1 MGISD
6 FTLNRLY
13 LKMKDFILNA
23 KIDRIINI
31 SDTTFLFN
39 LFKDGKC
46 QNLLLSLDPTL
57 PITLLNSSYHIDKI
71 NPPSQNCNLLKKY
84 FERGIIKSFEK
95 VENDRI
101 FIFEVTKWTPSYQK
115 IENKLIFEM
124 FPLSPNI
131 IITDLCMTIMDAFKK
146 TESLDSKHPIHRGMK
161 YLFPTALDKQFTS
174 STPIE
179 ELKGKVNKS
188 ELKYLETLNKE
199 EYFNSL
205 QSMFNETNYYLYK
218 NDITS
223 LKIHS
228 DSLKLNMEELF
239 QILIERKTFENKENK
254 YQHIFKLVEQKIKS
268 IRKRI
273 INLENDKLRFDD
285 ASSYLEK
292 GNLLY
297 SIESDYHKG
306 DKVITIND
314 IKIDLDPK
322 LDLNQNAQK
331 YFKLYKKS
339 KNGLIQV
346 EKQKDIAKDELEYF
360 ERINTQ
366 IQHASFEDMKEI
378 ILDLCENHYI
388 KDNKVINKDKKK
400 PGNKKFTPHFIKSPS
415 KTKIGYGLSS
425 FQNEE
430 LTFSLASKDDIY
442 LHIKDY
448 HGPHVIIFNSSPNE
462 DDLLFAGEIAL
473 YFASKTAGEVYY
485 TQKRNVKKVPGKR
498 GLAIMNTYKVMVI
511 NEIRESTLSLIRSR

>member
-6 FTLNRLY
+6 FTLSRLY
-13 LKMKDFILNA
+13 LKMEDFIVNS

-31 SDTTFLFN
+31 SDTAFLFN

-46 QNLLLSLDPTL
+46 QNLLLSLDPNL
-57 PITLLNSSYHIDKI
+57 PITLLNSSYHVDKI
-71 NPPSQNCNLLKKY
+71 NPASQNCNLLKKY
-84 FERGIIKSFEK
+84 FERGIIKSFKK
-95 VENDRI
+95 VNNDRI

-115 IENKLIFEM
+115 IEHQLIFEM

-131 IITDLCMTIMDAFKK
+131 IITDLNYVIVDAFKK
-146 TESLDSKHPIHRGMK
+146 TEALDSKHPIHRGLK
-161 YLFPTALDKQFTS
+161 YVFPTALEKSFS
-174 STPIE
+174 INTPIS

-188 ELKYLETLNKE
+188 ELKFLENLNEEDYQITLQK
-199 EYFNSL
+199 
-205 QSMFNETNYYLYK
+205 MFVETDFFLYK

-223 LKIHS
+223 INIHQ
-228 DSLKLNMEELF
+228 DALKLNMEELF
-239 QILIERKTFENKENK
+239 QHLVERKTFENKENK
-254 YQHIFKLVEQKIKS
+254 YQHIFKLVDQKLKS
-268 IRKRI
+268 IKKRI

-297 SIESDYHKG
+297 SYPINYQKG
-306 DKVITIND
+306 DTSIIIEE
-314 IKIDLDPK
+314 IKIQLDPK
-322 LDLNQNAQK
+322 LDLNENAQK

-346 EKQKDIAKDELEYF
+346 EKQKQIAKEELEYF
-360 ERINTQ
+360 ERIKTQ
-366 IQHASFEDMKEI
+366 IEHASFEDMKEI
-378 ILDLCENHYI
+378 ILDLCENHYLKNQKI
-388 KDNKVINKDKKK
+388 INKDKKK

-430 LTFSLASKDDIY
+430 LTFSLASKDDTY

-448 HGPHVIIFNSSPNE
+448 HGPHVIIFNSSPSD

-473 YFASKTAGEVYY
+473 YYASKSAGEVYY
-485 TQKRNVKKVPGKR
+485 TLKKNVKKVPGKR
-498 GLAIMNTYKVMVI
+498 GLATMNTYKIMVI
-511 NEIRESTLSLIRSR
+511 NSIRESTINLIRSR